1 VSDTV
6 VSDAISAPAA
16 LGMIGVGLAFVAS
29 AIAISAFDRWM
40 RDKGAASL
48 MTGSR
53 GYAVAFCWLFAFVGA
68 AFAVWGVVELA
79 LRLG

>member
-1 VSDTV
+1 MV
-6 VSDAISAPAA
+6 
-16 LGMIGVGLAFVAS
+16 GVGAAFVAF
-29 AIAISAFDRWM
+29 AIAISAFDQWM

-68 AFAVWGVVELA
+68 AVAVWGVVELA
-79 LRLG
+79 LRLA